1 MKLTGKA
8 FIQGHLVQAAVSA
21 ENGIITAVEELSG
34 RHGGD
39 YILPGLVDVHTHG
52 GFGADFTES
61 SVEEICA
68 ALEQFARAGVTSVMA
83 TTSTAKKEELLA
95 AAGRIA
101 DAAQESGRSG
111 RCARILG
118 INMEGPFFGEKK
130 RGAQPAEL
138 LCGPDAEFTESFI
151 EASRNLVRMICFD
164 PLLEGSEE
172 FCRRFSGKYV
182 MSVAHT
188 ACTRAQAQQALGWGA
203 RWLTHAFNGMEPMYS
218 REPGPLSAALDGMC
232 GIELIGDG
240 CHVHPFWLRTLFELA
255 PSRIALISDS
265 TEALGMPDG
274 NYILGGRPV
283 IKKDGLMYTPEGALA
298 GSAHT
303 LSENLKCLVDSGVP
317 PVLAVASAT
326 ENPARMLSLPAGE
339 LRAGARADILLCS
352 RDMTV
357 KQVLLSGRELL

>member
-1 MKLTGKA
+1 
-8 FIQGHLVQAAVSA
+8 
-21 ENGIITAVEELSG
+21 
-34 RHGGD
+34 
-39 YILPGLVDVHTHG
+39 
-52 GFGADFTES
+52 
-61 SVEEICA
+61 
-68 ALEQFARAGVTSVMA
+68 
-83 TTSTAKKEELLA
+83 
-95 AAGRIA
+95 
-101 DAAQESGRSG
+101 
-111 RCARILG
+111 
-118 INMEGPFFGEKK
+118 
-130 RGAQPAEL
+130 
-138 LCGPDAEFTESFI
+138 
-151 EASRNLVRMICFD
+151 
-164 PLLEGSEE
+164 
-172 FCRRFSGKYV
+172 
-182 MSVAHT
+182 
-188 ACTRAQAQQALGWGA
+188 
-203 RWLTHAFNGMEPMYS
+203 MEPMYS

-326 ENPARMLSLPAGE
+326 ENPTRMLSLPAGE
-339 LRAGARADILLCS
+339 LKVGAKADILLCS

-357 KQVLLSGRELL
+357 KQVLLSGREML

>member
-1 MKLTGKA
+1 
-8 FIQGHLVQAAVSA
+8 
-21 ENGIITAVEELSG
+21 
-34 RHGGD
+34 
-39 YILPGLVDVHTHG
+39 
-52 GFGADFTES
+52 
-61 SVEEICA
+61 
-68 ALEQFARAGVTSVMA
+68 
-83 TTSTAKKEELLA
+83 
-95 AAGRIA
+95 
-101 DAAQESGRSG
+101 
-111 RCARILG
+111 
-118 INMEGPFFGEKK
+118 
-130 RGAQPAEL
+130 
-138 LCGPDAEFTESFI
+138 
-151 EASRNLVRMICFD
+151 
-164 PLLEGSEE
+164 
-172 FCRRFSGKYV
+172 
-182 MSVAHT
+182 
-188 ACTRAQAQQALGWGA
+188 
-203 RWLTHAFNGMEPMYS
+203 
-218 REPGPLSAALDGMC
+218 MC